1 MSSTDPYADPA
12 GPGGPGGPGAPEPE
26 PQREAA
32 PTRTAVLER
41 ELVEEREL
49 SEPGDHER
57 FAHYVRKEKILE
69 SALTGEPVVALCGKV
84 WLPSRNPD
92 RFPVCPVCKEIHEGL
107 RPGQGGDGEGDR

>member
-1 MSSTDPYADPA
+1 MSQPLDEPA
-12 GPGGPGGPGAPEPE
+12 EPL
-26 PQREAA
+26 PAQ
-32 PTRTAVLER
+32 TATTVLER

-69 SALTGEPVVALCGKV
+69 SALSGEPVVALCGKV

-92 RFPVCPVCKEIHEGL
+92 RFPVCPVCKEIYQSM
-107 RPGQGGDGEGDR
+107 RPGGGDDGEGDR